1 MVRIIFCGDR
11 NWEDYQKILEIAHV
25 LKTELDFIM
34 IQGGAPGGDELSERA
49 AIELEIQCERYD
61 ADWEKYGRA
70 AGPIRNTQMRV
81 KGRADGVVAFHMD
94 IASSKGTKNMV
105 DQSIKAGLPVWIYTD
120 GPRVLR
126 FFIKELKRGKR

>member
-1 MVRIIFCGDR
+1 MIRIIFCGDR
-11 NWEDYQKILEIAHV
+11 NWDDYQKILEIAHV

-34 IQGGAPGGDELSERA
+34 IQGGASGGDEPSERA
-49 AIELEIQCERYD
+49 AIELEIQRERYD

-81 KGRADGVVAFHMD
+81 KGKADGVVAFHMN
-94 IASSKGTKNMV
+94 ISTSKGTKNIA

-120 GPRVLR
+120 GPRALR